1 MTGQAPDIKKAVVD
15 TNIIIYV
22 LQGLEEAVNSME
34 IFEQNEVELYFS
46 TIVEAELFSFHQLT
60 DEQKIIIRELLN
72 LGELIEVDSAV
83 ALQAAGFRALSR
95 KKYSR
100 KMKLPDA
107 LVAATAFIN
116 SAVLITRN
124 IKDFSHLEK
133 QGLEVWSPF
142 IE

>member
-60 DEQKIIIRELLN
+60 D
-72 LGELIEVDSAV
+72 
-83 ALQAAGFRALSR
+83 
-95 KKYSR
+95 
-100 KMKLPDA
+100 
-107 LVAATAFIN
+107 
-116 SAVLITRN
+116 
-124 IKDFSHLEK
+124 
-133 QGLEVWSPF
+133 
-142 IE
+142 